1 MPLPISAAK
10 KKEKQQFTYE
20 AESEEASEPEPE
32 APPAD
37 PLEGVEDVDEV
48 QDVAQEIFDAA
59 YKDLRKKHMREP
71 SRFPPKTHVYIR
83 LLNEA
88 TGTKEW
94 VPLVY
99 GKGNKASDM
108 AMEKVVEALTKHDFK
123 VGYRAETAY

>member
-10 KKEKQQFTYE
+10 KKEKQHFTYE
-20 AESEEASEPEPE
+20 AESEEASEADV
-32 APPAD
+32 APAAD

-48 QDVAQEIFDAA
+48 QDAAQEIFDAA
-59 YKDLRKKHMREP
+59 YKELRKKHMREP
-71 SRFPPKTHVYIR
+71 SRYPPKTHVYIR

-88 TGTKEW
+88 TASKEW

-123 VGYRAETAY
+123 VGFRAETAY

>member
-10 KKEKQQFTYE
+10 KKEKQHFTYE
-20 AESEEASEPEPE
+20 AESEEVSDVDV

-48 QDVAQEIFDAA
+48 QDAAQEIFDAA
-59 YKDLRKKHMREP
+59 YKELRKKHMREP

-108 AMEKVVEALTKHDFK
+108 AMDKVVDALTKHEFK